1 MNFIIILVLALAN
14 PFQSNNKQNLQEYPI
29 KSGMIKYKL
38 EGRINGTELIYFDD
52 YGNSFYDLKTIDKD
66 DDGKSENVTLKI
78 LRADTILIM
87 NNLKNAA
94 TESVISDL
102 KLKTKHNIIYP
113 ELLFEMGYKKSAVEE
128 VSGTLC
134 DKYTGENGSMW
145 VWNNIILKSEMEIMG
160 IVVKSEAVEII
171 TGIDIPKTK
180 FQISGDFKINKQ

>member
-14 PFQSNNKQNLQEYPI
+14 TFQSNNKQNLQEYQF
-29 KSGMIKYKL
+29 KSGMIRYKL

-52 YGNSFYDLKTIDKD
+52 YGKSFYDLKTIDND
-66 DDGKSENVTLKI
+66 DSRSENITLRI
-78 LRADTILIM
+78 LRADTILIL
-87 NNLKNAA
+87 NNIENAA

-102 KLKTKHNIIYP
+102 RLKTKHNIIYP
-113 ELLFEMGYKKSAVEE
+113 ELLFEMGYKKTAVEE

-180 FQISGDFKINKQ
+180 FQISGDYKINKQ